1 MLQPSIVDGQKKS
14 KTVDEI
20 VINMILTRFFI
31 VDKSINFEEYLDF
44 VTFTFHKDEHSK
56 YDSVISS
63 PRAVLPKDTL
73 KKQRNIKDGQWV
85 KLKVQYLDQ
94 T

>member
-73 KKQRNIKDGQWV
+73 KKQRNIKDGQ
-85 KLKVQYLDQ
+85 
-94 T
+94 